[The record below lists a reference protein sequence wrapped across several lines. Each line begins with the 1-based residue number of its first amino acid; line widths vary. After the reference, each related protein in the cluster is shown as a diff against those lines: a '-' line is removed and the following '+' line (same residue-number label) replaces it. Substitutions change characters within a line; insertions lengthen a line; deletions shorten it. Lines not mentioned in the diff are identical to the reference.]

1 MNSSHTHIVA
11 FDTSAQLA
19 HYHYVVS
26 ASPASWWPPEL
37 IPPPV
42 GKTYSFSPTICTES
56 NYTASTFTRHLA
68 AVAGGKLWYSKAVDW
83 MSSFSAWE
91 QMGTLDVAS
100 SPDCTVTTDGTV
112 HVVALSTA
120 ATIIDVHGKSG
131 SWTTTDLGAY

>member
-1 MNSSHTHIVA
+1 VA
-11 FDTSAQLA
+11 FDTSAHLA